1 MSIALRDSSPT
12 PGAPDAAEAA
22 DAGDAAATADPRV
35 TDLIRDAIVRGEYS
49 PNQRL
54 IEADLSSTFSASRAT
69 VRTALLELASEGL
82 VERLPNRGSRVR
94 AISLDE
100 AIEILEVRM
109 GVEGLCAAKT
119 AMNISDEDAAALED
133 LRDEMV
139 ESVSEGDLVEYS
151 RLNQYLDV
159 RIRELSRHATA
170 SDVLGRL
177 HAQSV
182 RHQFKL
188 SSRPQRAKVSVHQHA
203 AIIDAIVARDP
214 DAAEQAVR
222 SHLLSVI
229 DALRQLP

>member
-1 MSIALRDSSPT
+1 MAMTVQESPT
-12 PGAPDAAEAA
+12 AGVNGATGAAGAA
-22 DAGDAAATADPRV
+22 DAATADTRV
-35 TDLIRDAIVRGEYS
+35 TDLIRGAIIRGEYA

-100 AIEILEVRM
+100 AIEIIEVRM
-109 GVEGLCAAKT
+109 GVEGLCAAKAAENLT
-119 AMNISDEDAAALED
+119 AEDAAELER
-133 LRDEMV
+133 LRDDLIA
-139 ESVSEGDLVEYS
+139 SVAEGDLAEYS

-170 SDVLGRL
+170 SDVLARL

-188 SSRPQRAKVSVHQHA
+188 SSRLQRAKVSVLQHA
-203 AIIDAIVARDP
+203 AIIEAVVARDP

-222 SHLLSVI
+222 SHLRSVI
-229 DALRQLP
+229 DALRELES

>member
-1 MSIALRDSSPT
+1 MSMTVQESPAT
-12 PGAPDAAEAA
+12 GATGTTATPDAAV
-22 DAGDAAATADPRV
+22 TADTRV
-35 TDLIRDAIVRGEYS
+35 TDLIRDAIIRGEYS

-100 AIEILEVRM
+100 AIEIIEVRM

-119 AMNISDEDAAALED
+119 ALNLTDADAAALER
-133 LRDEMV
+133 LRDDMI
-139 ESVSEGDLVEYS
+139 ESVAEGDLVEYS

-170 SDVLGRL
+170 SDVLARL

-188 SSRPQRAKVSVHQHA
+188 SSRPQRAKVSVLQHA

-214 DAAEQAVR
+214 DGAERAVR
-222 SHLLSVI
+222 DHLRSVI
-229 DALRQLP
+229 DALRELES

>member
-1 MSIALRDSSPT
+1 MSIAIRDPSET
-12 PGAPDAAEAA
+12 PGSPRAEVT
-22 DAGDAAATADPRV
+22 DAGDAATADPRV
-35 TDLIRDAIVRGEYS
+35 TDLIRDAIVRGEYA

-94 AISLDE
+94 TISLDE

-119 AMNISDEDAAALED
+119 ATSISDEDAAALER
-133 LRDEMV
+133 LRDEML
-139 ESVSEGDLVEYS
+139 ESVAEGDLVEYS

-203 AIIDAIVARDP
+203 AIIEAIVARDP

-229 DALRQLP
+229 DALRQLA

>member
-94 AISLDE
+94 AISLDD